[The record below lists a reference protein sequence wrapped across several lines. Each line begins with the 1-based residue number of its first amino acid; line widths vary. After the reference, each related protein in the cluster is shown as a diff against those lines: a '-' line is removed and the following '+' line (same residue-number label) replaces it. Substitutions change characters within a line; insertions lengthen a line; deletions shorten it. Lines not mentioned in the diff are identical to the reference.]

1 MLTWIHWQEMS
12 GTCLYHMFLIF
23 TSSVRKI
30 AKYFRIRQSYFYFQL
45 YSMTLTSVKK
55 THAKMEE
62 HAPVVD

>member
-1 MLTWIHWQEMS
+1 ML

-23 TSSVRKI
+23 TSSEI